1 MEHTVWMARYAEAVR
16 AAFGDRIV
24 CIGLQGSRAR
34 GEATPESDIDAV
46 LILDRVDAADLER
59 YREAVSGLPDRDKLC
74 GFVSGREELRCW
86 EKGEL
91 FSFFHDTVPICGSLD
106 YLLPELCPEDA
117 ESAVLA
123 GACSI
128 YHACV
133 HDLLH
138 ARSPQLLAALQKS
151 LFFTLRAS
159 HFRRTG
165 LFVSRRAD
173 LLPLLPPQER
183 RLLELNPSDHFAQ
196 VSSELIAWA
205 SSTIRSCGGCSCQ
218 SRKTEEANSHV

>member
-1 MEHTVWMARYAEAVR
+1 M
-16 AAFGDRIV
+16 
-24 CIGLQGSRAR
+24 
-34 GEATPESDIDAV
+34 
-46 LILDRVDAADLER
+46 
-59 YREAVSGLPDRDKLC
+59 
-74 GFVSGREELRCW
+74 
-86 EKGEL
+86 
-91 FSFFHDTVPICGSLD
+91 
-106 YLLPELCPEDA
+106 
-117 ESAVLA
+117 LA

-133 HDLLH
+133 HNLLH

>member
-74 GFVSGREELRCW
+74 GFVSGREELRC
-86 EKGEL
+86 
-91 FSFFHDTVPICGSLD
+91 LD

-133 HDLLH
+133 HNLLH

-151 LFFTLRAS
+151 LFFKLRACQ
-159 HFRRTG
+159 FRRTG